1 MDENAIKLLLAE
13 YKNDMIAQMK
23 ESEKAIKESVKTD
36 IKESE
41 KTIRTD
47 IEVIKADVASNRS
60 ELEKLKERVDVIEVK
75 QKSDKV
81 VIDNVKKESDTGDE
95 IAKIMTAARCCI
107 GLKPITLEDI
117 NEVANKARLNGMAAL
132 RESVKEFFM
141 DELKM
146 DDE

>member
-13 YKNDMIAQMK
+13 CKNEMIAQMK

-47 IEVIKADVASNRS
+47 IEVIKSDVASNRS
-60 ELEKLKERVDVIEVK
+60 ELEKLKARVDVIEVK
-75 QKSDKV
+75 HKSENI
-81 VIDNVKKESDTGDE
+81 VIDNVDKESDSGDE
-95 IAKIMTAARCCI
+95 IAKIMTAARCRI

-117 NEVANKARLNGMAAL
+117 NEVAHKARLNGMAAL
-132 RESVKEFFM
+132 RDSVK
-141 DELKM
+141 
-146 DDE
+146 

>member
-1 MDENAIKLLLAE
+1 MDENAIKLLLEE
-13 YKNDMIAQMK
+13 YKNEMIAQMK

-41 KTIRTD
+41 RMIRTD
-47 IEVIKADVASNRS
+47 IEVIKSDVASNRS

-81 VIDNVKKESDTGDE
+81 VIDNVEKESDTGDE
-95 IAKIMTAARCCI
+95 IAKIMTAARCRI

-132 RESVKEFFM
+132 RESVKEF
-141 DELKM
+141 LM
-146 DDE
+146 DD